1 MYFLFF
7 RGADRCYLCQP
18 LFLPSL
24 SLVFLLFRRRRQLCC
39 ALLLCA
45 LASLASAV
53 AAEKKGGKKKKKN
66 EITISDP
73 GYRHPSL
80 SSRLPS
86 FRLFFFFFNPLRR
99 DEKQQP
105 PPPSLQGEVEGRGWV
120 TVLPISTQL
129 ANNPPITELHSGER
143 EREGEKCFSQKKRGS
158 PRASVASLASQ
169 SYVASE
175 SRWRW
180 GSRGF

>member
-1 MYFLFF
+1 MLSVSAFVSSLFVP
-7 RGADRCYLCQP
+7 RV
-18 LFLPSL
+18 PSVSPEKTAVL
-24 SLVFLLFRRRRQLCC
+24 RAATVCASEPGICCRRR
-39 ALLLCA
+39 
-45 LASLASAV
+45 
-53 AAEKKGGKKKKKN
+53 KKGGKKKKEKRN
-66 EITISDP
+66 HNKRP
-73 GYRHPSL
+73 
-80 SSRLPS
+80 RLQTPVFIQS
-86 FRLFFFFFNPLRR
+86 TAIFPPFFFFFNPLRR
-99 DEKQQP
+99 DEKQQPP

>member
-1 MYFLFF
+1 MLSVSAFVSSLFVP
-7 RGADRCYLCQP
+7 RV
-18 LFLPSL
+18 PSVSPEKTAVL
-24 SLVFLLFRRRRQLCC
+24 RAATVCASEPGICCRRR
-39 ALLLCA
+39 
-45 LASLASAV
+45 
-53 AAEKKGGKKKKKN
+53 KKGGGKKMKN

-86 FRLFFFFFNPLRR
+86 FRLFFFNPLRR

-105 PPPSLQGEVEGRGWV
+105 PPPPSLQGEVEGWGWV

-158 PRASVASLASQ
+158 PRASVASLAP
-169 SYVASE
+169 E
-175 SRWRW
+175 L
-180 GSRGF
+180 RG